1 MTKKEQRIRKI
12 KKGRFWGG
20 FAVLLVVTVIECVI
34 LGLTLQMA
42 WDLVLKE
49 NFTNEYE
56 RINTIANCYENG
68 ISDAEMERILGDEK
82 RIYFVKDQKGKLLHA
97 TGEDTMSDEWGEI
110 VLDTFLEI
118 NEEAINEIKNVGDK
132 VQVEAD
138 IHRTDGDA
146 SGLDLDLDIDDD
158 LYNVR
163 SRFMRIHT
171 DREIPVFR
179 SRNGGVEFDFPAL
192 AKWVSD
198 VRFFEDEEYY
208 RGNKI
213 LELPFWIECEL
224 GEGILYGKGFYKMR
238 YADMAMMV
246 GLLAVIGALLAIT
259 FLILIF
265 SMISVIRRQ
274 RKANAVFFMDEV
286 TGGRNWVWF
295 LLKVGQFLRKRRND
309 RYNFA
314 IADLV
319 FVNYR
324 NFCMCHSVA
333 EGEELLTKLDVTIRR
348 LLNRRK
354 EACAHYASDHF
365 ALLLHYETQE
375 ELKKRLEELITTLEQ
390 IDKEHNFSF
399 HLGVNPL
406 PAKLENGRTVRRKK
420 IDIDE
425 QYNNASTACM
435 TLTDTEGSAIAYF
448 DEKLIEEQKWL
459 DRVQEAQKGALENE
473 EFLVYYQPKYNPVT
487 GQLTGAEA
495 LIRWESPKYGFLSPG
510 RFIPIFEKN
519 GFITEID
526 HYMIRHVARDQK
538 RWIDAGMNCVPVSVN
553 VSRAHFIEHDL
564 ADQIRDMV
572 DAEGAPHN
580 LIELELTES
589 AFFDDKKAIIHTIG
603 KLKEYGFAV
612 SMDDFGSGY
621 SSLNSLK
628 DMPLDVLKLD
638 AEFFRGENAGERGE
652 IVVKEAI
659 RLAKALHMKT
669 VAEGIEAR
677 EQVDFLAE
685 QGCDM
690 IQGYIFAHPM
700 PGDKYE
706 MAMKNG
712 TPLEGDETQK

>member
-12 KKGRFWGG
+12 KRTRFWGG

-34 LGLTLQMA
+34 LYLAFEIGLEM
-42 WDLVLKE
+42 VLKE
-49 NFTNEYE
+49 NYVNEYE
-56 RINTIANCYENG
+56 RIGTIANCYQNG
-68 ISDAEMERILGDEK
+68 ISDEDMERILGEEK
-82 RIYFVKDQKGKLLHA
+82 RIYFVKNQKGELLHS
-97 TGEDTMSDEWGEI
+97 TGKDTMAEEQAQIILDAFVEI
-110 VLDTFLEI
+110 D
-118 NEEAINEIKNVGDK
+118 EEAVNEIKNAKGK
-132 VQVEAD
+132 VLLETEIKENEED
-138 IHRTDGDA
+138 DT
-146 SGLDLDLDIDDD
+146 GLDLEMNVDEE
-158 LYNVR
+158 LYNVQTVY
-163 SRFMRIHT
+163 MRIHV
-171 DREIPVFR
+171 DKEVPVFKYQHD
-179 SRNGGVEFDFPAL
+179 GVEIDFPAL
-192 AKWVSD
+192 VKWISD
-198 VRFFEDEEYY
+198 TRFFEDEEYY
-208 RGNKI
+208 KGNKL
-213 LELPFWIECEL
+213 LELPFWIERDLED
-224 GEGILYGKGFYKMR
+224 GSILYGKGFYRVR

-246 GLLAVIGALLAIT
+246 GLMGVIGVLLVFT

-274 RKANAVFFMDEV
+274 RKATAVFFMDEV
-286 TGGRNWVWF
+286 TGGKNWLWF
-295 LLKVGQFLRKRRND
+295 LLKVGQFLRRRRND
-309 RYNFA
+309 KYNFA
-314 IADLV
+314 IVDLV

-333 EGEELLTKLDVTIRR
+333 EGEELLTKLDIQIRH
-348 LLNRRK
+348 LLNKRK

-365 ALLLHYETQE
+365 ALLLYYQSEE
-375 ELKKRLEELITTLEQ
+375 ELKARLEDLMAKLEQ
-390 IDKEHNFSF
+390 VDAEHNFSF
-399 HLGVNPL
+399 HLGVNML
-406 PAKLENGRTVRRKK
+406 PARLENGRTVRRKR

-448 DEKLIEEQKWL
+448 DAKLIEEQKWL
-459 DRVQEAQKGALENE
+459 DQVQEAQKGALENE
-473 EFLVYYQPKYNPVT
+473 EFVVYYQPKCNPVT
-487 GQLTGAEA
+487 GKLTGAEA
-495 LIRWESPKYGFLSPG
+495 LIRWNSSKYGFLSPG

-526 HYMIRHVARDQK
+526 HYMITHVARDQK
-538 RWIDAGMNCVPVSVN
+538 RWMDAGMNCVPVSVN

-564 ADQIRDMV
+564 AEQIRNMV

-603 KLKEYGFAV
+603 KLKEYGFTV

-677 EQVDFLAE
+677 EQVSFLAD

-690 IQGYIFAHPM
+690 IQGYVFAHPM
-700 PGDKYE
+700 PGNDYE
-706 MAMKNG
+706 DAMKKG
-712 TPLEGDETQK
+712 VQSIDKKE